1 MTEIEGKVAQII
13 DRYTIVIN
21 RGKSDEVENDM
32 RFIIYEKGD
41 EITDPDSGKSLGIFE
56 NIKMKVK
63 IVNVNEN
70 ISTAKSDEKYRVTT
84 PSSFNL
90 NYLGSSSRTEIKEL
104 PLDQETREKLVNH
117 KMSGVKIGDLVR
129 QILD

>member
-41 EITDPDSGKSLGIFE
+41 EITDPDSGESLGIFE

-70 ISTAKSDEKYRVTT
+70 ISTAKSDEKYKVTT
-84 PSSFNL
+84 PSSLNF

-104 PLDQETREKLVNH
+104 PLDQETREKLFNH

>member
-84 PSSFNL
+84 PSSLNL

>member
-41 EITDPDSGKSLGIFE
+41 EITDPDSGESLGIFE

-70 ISTAKSDEKYRVTT
+70 ISTAKSDEKYKVTT
-84 PSSFNL
+84 PSSLNF

-104 PLDQETREKLVNH
+104 PLDQDTRDKLFNQ

>member
-1 MTEIEGKVAQII
+1 MAEIEGKVAQII

-21 RGKSDEVENDM
+21 RGRSDEVENDM

-41 EITDPDSGKSLGIFE
+41 EITDPDSGESLGIFE

-70 ISTAKSDEKYRVTT
+70 ISTAKSDEKYKVTT
-84 PSSFNL
+84 PSSLNF

-104 PLDQETREKLVNH
+104 PLDQETREKLFNH